1 MKNFKADVSNTSPLS
16 FALTLRRKARNVSF
30 ETLYGG
36 QFILSTQLIKKLKN
50 YLWQVLIYPP
60 GGGGGFWSS
69 NSKNFTWSP
78 HKAHWYSNNL
88 SSPSYA
94 VKRKSIFYTSPIML
108 YWQKT
113 IPMLSPPEN
122 LINCPPPSPLPGRK
136 ISTCP
141 WYAQTI
147 LKGALELDL
156 LLFNQTAS
164 AFDI

>member
-16 FALTLRRKARNVSF
+16 FALTLWRKARNVSF

-78 HKAHWYSNNL
+78 HKAHLYSNNL

-94 VKRKSIFYTSPIML
+94 VNRKSIFYTSPIML

-113 IPMLSPPEN
+113 IPILSPLKIMWSSN
-122 LINCPPPSPLPGRK
+122 KSSTTQPPPWAKNIDLSVIRADDFKGR
-136 ISTCP
+136 IRT
-141 WYAQTI
+141 WFAVV
-147 LKGALELDL
+147 
-156 LLFNQTAS
+156 
-164 AFDI
+164 